1 MVQKLILLE
10 DVEDLGRAGDEIK
23 VAPGYARNYLL
34 PKGLAEKVTPGAL
47 RQIEARKERIEAKRK
62 DELELAQALA
72 VKIAETEITI
82 AMQAGED
89 EKLFGSVNAAK
100 IAEALEAEGISVE
113 SRRIK
118 LEESIKELGVFTV
131 DIKLHTDVMATAKF
145 WIVRT

>member
-62 DELELAQALA
+62 DDLEAAQALA
-72 VKIAETEITI
+72 VKIAETELTI

-100 IAEALEAEGISVE
+100 ISEALEAEGISVE